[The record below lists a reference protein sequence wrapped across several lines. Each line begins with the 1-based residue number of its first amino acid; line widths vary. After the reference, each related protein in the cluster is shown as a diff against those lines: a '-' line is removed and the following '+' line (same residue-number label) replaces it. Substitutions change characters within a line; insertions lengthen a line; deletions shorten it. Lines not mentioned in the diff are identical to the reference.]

1 MRESENALLL
11 KEKLSFSADEA
22 ERLSELSDMIENDG
36 MRYER
41 LLDAEEEFDE
51 L

>member
-1 MRESENALLL
+1 MKESKNAGLLRE
-11 KEKLSFSADEA
+11 KISFREDEA
-22 ERLSELSDMIENDG
+22 DRLTDMSEMIENDG
-36 MRYER
+36 LRYER